1 MKEDFSL
8 LTEYLLLIVSFM
20 CASHMLQD
28 IPSIFNKTL
37 YIFFIHSCSKA
48 HRPSDTV
55 RSVCIG
61 IVLLERPGLLMAV
74 PVLLTLSSSQVCLL
88 WQEPLIAQLP
98 QPQPQLDLPCRLF
111 RITERKLKNTM
122 TSRIRITTIF
132 PRFAFSHVSMM
143 ISLIPLFFNLDYF

>member
-1 MKEDFSL
+1 MAID
-8 LTEYLLLIVSFM
+8 SFLHPSVLRRYRDPNEPDRTM
-20 CASHMLQD
+20 QD
-28 IPSIFNKTL
+28 GG
-37 YIFFIHSCSKA
+37 KA

-98 QPQPQLDLPCRLF
+98 QPQPQLWVWGSSSSV
-111 RITERKLKNTM
+111 IYT
-122 TSRIRITTIF
+122 
-132 PRFAFSHVSMM
+132 
-143 ISLIPLFFNLDYF
+143 